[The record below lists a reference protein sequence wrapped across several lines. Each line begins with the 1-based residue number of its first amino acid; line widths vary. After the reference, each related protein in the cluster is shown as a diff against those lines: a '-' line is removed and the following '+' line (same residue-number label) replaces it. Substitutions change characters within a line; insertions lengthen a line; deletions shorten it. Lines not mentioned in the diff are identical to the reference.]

1 MDSSQPAHSTALVP
15 AAGRGLRM
23 GGSTPK
29 QFLALA
35 GLPILVHTLKALAAS
50 ELIRDIVLAVPDS
63 EREYVRNEIVGKHG
77 IRKVRAVVAGGDE
90 RQDSVRLALE
100 AADPASRLVL
110 VHDAVRPFVSPDM
123 IKRVLDAAS
132 VHGGAIIAI
141 PVRDTLK
148 QVGQDRMIERTLDRA
163 SLWQAQTPQAF
174 RRDLFV
180 EANRRALA
188 EHFRATDDAQ
198 LVERMGGRVA
208 IVEGTTEN
216 IKLTR
221 PEDLAIGEAILTGRR
236 L

>member
-1 MDSSQPAHSTALVP
+1 
-15 AAGRGLRM
+15 M

-50 ELIRDIVLAVPDS
+50 ELITDIVLAVPDA
-63 EREYVRNEIVGKHG
+63 EREYVRHEIVAKHG
-77 IRKVRAVVAGGDE
+77 IQKVRAVVAGGEE

-110 VHDAVRPFVSPDM
+110 VHDAVRPFISLDM

-132 VHGGAIIAI
+132 AHGAAIIGI

-148 QVGQDRMIERTLDRA
+148 QVGQERMIERTMDRA

-174 RRDLFV
+174 RREIFA
-180 EANRRALA
+180 EAHRRALA
-188 EHFRATDDAQ
+188 DRFRGTDDAQ

-208 IVEGTTEN
+208 MVEGTSEN

-221 PEDLAIGEAILTGRR
+221 PEDLAIGEAILAGRR